1 MTATATAAPRLPL
14 PTESELRRIAG
25 ETIFARGA
33 AYCRQGAVLS
43 LARRAGHVVA
53 EVAGSEAQP
62 YRVTLSGVDGRLR
75 ATCDCPF
82 AVEAETWCKHQVAA
96 VLHALR
102 DPAAIGDEPALEALL
117 APLSAEQLRSLVA
130 QWAGEDPDGYD
141 RVRAF
146 AARCNAP
153 DGTPES
159 VDAVRGAVSRRMRR
173 IVHSLETIDDSRA
186 YWQVGELAAQV
197 EHIVEEAREALAAG
211 ECAVAIATLDAVTR
225 EYVDGWGGVDDGD
238 GSLGAVFHALSHAW
252 AEAALVAPLTADGRR
267 ALAEQLREW
276 SDEVEDYGIEELGLA
291 VAAMEEGWDAPHVAR
306 ALSGDPSAARDADPD
321 PTEEADGDG
330 NGWDMELAEVRLGVL
345 ERAGRLDDALL
356 LARASGLHGRAAD
369 LLLTLGRVDEALA
382 TALEHRTSRSESLAL
397 ARRLWEGG
405 DHDRALTL
413 GEAAL
418 ESAGDADAALAAWV
432 RDRAEEAG
440 RADLALRAAEPA
452 FRASPRLESWAALA
466 RLAGDGWPALRER
479 MLAWLIE
486 SGAGRYLG
494 GIDVLLAEERFA
506 EALDVVEES
515 GSWSLADRVAE
526 AALDHLPERV
536 IPLCRKHAERI
547 MNAGQASAYEA
558 AADWLRRARRA
569 CAATGRAGEWNSY
582 LGRILVQHKAKYR
595 LRPLLEKLGY
605 LD

>member
-1 MTATATAAPRLPL
+1 MIATANAAPGLPL

-53 EVAGSEAQP
+53 DVAGSRAEP
-62 YRVTLSGVDGRLR
+62 YHVTLTAVDGRLR
-75 ATCDCPF
+75 ATCGCPF
-82 AVEAETWCKHQVAA
+82 AVEADAWCKHQVAA
-96 VLHALR
+96 VLRALQ
-102 DPAAIGDEPALEALL
+102 DPGAIGDQPALEALL

-159 VDAVRGAVSRRMRR
+159 VEAVRDAVTRRMRR
-173 IVHSLETIDDSRA
+173 ILHALDSIDDSQA
-186 YWQVGELAAQV
+186 YWQGIEVAEQV
-197 EHIVEEAREALAAG
+197 EHIVEEARTALAAG
-211 ECAVAIATLDAVTR
+211 DCAAALATLEAVTR
-225 EYVDGWGGVDDGD
+225 EYVAGWDGEDDHD
-238 GSLGAVFHALSHAW
+238 GNLGAVFHALSHAW
-252 AEAALVAPLTADGRR
+252 AEAAFIAPLTADGRR

-291 VAAMEEGWDAPHVAR
+291 VAAMEEGWDAPHVVR
-306 ALSGDPSAARDADPD
+306 ALSGEPAAEPD
-321 PTEEADGDG
+321 PAEEADGDG
-330 NGWDMELAEVRLGVL
+330 TGWDAELAEVRLRVL
-345 ERAGRLDDALL
+345 ERSGRLDDALL

-369 LLLTLGRVDEALA
+369 LLLTLGRVEEALR
-382 TALEHRTSRSESLAL
+382 TALEHRPSRSESLAL
-397 ARRLWEGG
+397 ARRLWDGG

-440 RADLALRAAEPA
+440 RADLALRAAGPA
-452 FRASPRLESWAALA
+452 FRASPGLESWAALA
-466 RLAGDGWPALRER
+466 RLAGDGWPAMRER
-479 MLAWLIE
+479 MLAWLRE
-486 SGAGRYLG
+486 SGADGTAG
-494 GIDVLLAEERFA
+494 AIDVLLGEERFA
-506 EALDVVEES
+506 EALDAVEES
-515 GSWSLADRVAE
+515 GSYRLAERVAE
-526 AALDHLPERV
+526 AAVDHFPERV
-536 IPLCRKHAERI
+536 IPLCRKHAARI
-547 MNAGQASAYEA
+547 MDAGQANAYEA
-558 AADWLRRARRA
+558 AASWLRHARRA
-569 CAATGRAGEWNSY
+569 YAAAGRGEEWNDY
-582 LGRILVQHKAKYR
+582 LDHILAKHRHKYR
-595 LRPLLEKLGY
+595 LRPLLEKLGR

>member
-1 MTATATAAPRLPL
+1 MIATATGAPRLPL
-14 PTESELRRIAG
+14 PTEPELRRIAG

-43 LARRAGHVVA
+43 LARRAGHVAA
-53 EVAGSEAQP
+53 EVAGSEPAP
-62 YRVTLSGVDGRLR
+62 YRVTLSAVDGRLH

-102 DPAAIGDEPALEALL
+102 APETIGDEPALEALL

-130 QWAGEDPDGYD
+130 QWAGEAPDGYD

-159 VDAVRGAVSRRMRR
+159 VDAVRDSVSRRMRR
-173 IVHSLETIDDSRA
+173 ILHSLESLDDSQA
-186 YWQVGELAAQV
+186 YWQVGEVAEQV
-197 EHIVEEAREALAAG
+197 DHIVEEARTAMAQGDCAAALA
-211 ECAVAIATLDAVTR
+211 TLEAVTR
-225 EYVDGWGGVDDGD
+225 EYVAGWDGEDDHD
-238 GSLGAVFHALSHAW
+238 GNLGAVFHALAHAW
-252 AEAALVAPLTADGRR
+252 AEAAFLAPLTADGRR

-306 ALSGDPSAARDADPD
+306 ALSGDPSPALSAEPD

-330 NGWDMELAEVRLGVL
+330 HGWGMELAEVRLGVL
-345 ERAGRLDDALL
+345 ERTGRLDDALL
-356 LARASGLHGRAAD
+356 LARASGLHGRAAG
-369 LLLTLGRVDEALA
+369 LLLTLGRAEEALR
-382 TALEHRTSRSESLAL
+382 TALENRPSRSETLAL
-397 ARRLWEGG
+397 ARRLWDGG

-418 ESAGDADAALAAWV
+418 EAAGDADAALAAWV

-440 RADLALRAAEPA
+440 RADLALRAAGPA

-466 RLAGDGWPALRER
+466 RLAGDGWAPLRER
-479 MLAWLIE
+479 MLAWLVE
-486 SGAGRYLG
+486 SGADGTMG

-506 EALDVVEES
+506 EALDVAEES
-515 GSWSLADRVAE
+515 GEWRLADRVAE
-526 AALDHLPERV
+526 AAVDRLPERV
-536 IPLCRKHAERI
+536 IPLCRKHAARI
-547 MNAGQASAYEA
+547 MDAGQANAYEA
-558 AADWLRRARRA
+558 AAHWLRRARRA
-569 CAATGRAGEWNSY
+569 YAATGRADEWNSY

-595 LRPLLEKLGY
+595 LRPLLEKLGR

>member
-1 MTATATAAPRLPL
+1 MIATATEAPRLPL

-25 ETIFARGA
+25 DTIFTRGA

-43 LARRAGHVVA
+43 MARRAGHVVA
-53 EVAGSEAQP
+53 EVAGSQAEP
-62 YRVTLSGVDGRLR
+62 YHVTLAAVDGRLR
-75 ATCDCPF
+75 ATCGCPF
-82 AVEAETWCKHQVAA
+82 ATEADAWCKHQVAA

-159 VDAVRGAVSRRMRR
+159 VDAVRDAVTRR
-173 IVHSLETIDDSRA
+173 IRRILHALEAIDDSQA
-186 YWQVGELAAQV
+186 HWEMGEIAAQV
-197 EHIVEEAREALAAG
+197 EHIIEEARTALADG
-211 ECAVAIATLDAVTR
+211 DCAAALATLEAVTR
-225 EYVDGWGGVDDGD
+225 EYVAGWDGSDDGD
-238 GSLGAVFHALSHAW
+238 GSMGGLFHLLAHAW
-252 AEAALVAPLTADGRR
+252 AEAAFIAPLTAEGRR
-267 ALAEQLREW
+267 ALAGQLREW

-306 ALSGDPSAARDADPD
+306 ALSGDSSSALSADPD

-330 NGWDMELAEVRLGVL
+330 NGWDAELAEVRLGVL
-345 ERAGRLDDALL
+345 ERGGRLDDALL

-369 LLLTLGRVDEALA
+369 LLLTLGRTEEALQ
-382 TALEHRTSRSESLAL
+382 TALEHRASRSETLTL
-397 ARRLWEGG
+397 ARRLWDGG

-418 ESAGDADAALAAWV
+418 ETAGDADAALAAWV

-452 FRASPRLESWAALA
+452 LRAWPGLESWAALA

-479 MLAWLIE
+479 MLGWLIE
-486 SGAGRYLG
+486 SGAGRTLG

-515 GSWSLADRVAE
+515 GSWSLADKVTE
-526 AALDHLPERV
+526 AAVEHLPERV
-536 IPLCRKHAERI
+536 IPLCRKHAARI
-547 MNAGQASAYEA
+547 MDAGQASAYEA
-558 AADWLRRARRA
+558 AAHWLRRARHA
-569 CAATGRAGEWNSY
+569 YAATGRGEEWNSY

-595 LRPLLEKLGY
+595 LRPLLEKLGR